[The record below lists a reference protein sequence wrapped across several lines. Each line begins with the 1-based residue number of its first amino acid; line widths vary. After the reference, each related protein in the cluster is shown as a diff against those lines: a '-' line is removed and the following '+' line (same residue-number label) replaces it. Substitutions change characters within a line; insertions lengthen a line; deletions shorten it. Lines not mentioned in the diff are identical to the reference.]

1 MTDKQMQVPQ
11 RQEVQQEGEPTR
23 QERQFVPA
31 VDIYET
37 ADAVTVLAEMPGV
50 DREGVD
56 INLEEGVLTI
66 RGSRSA
72 EPGPEE
78 NMLLM
83 EYESGSYVRRF
94 TVSEPI
100 NQEAIEASMQNGIL
114 TLVLPKVEPVKP
126 RKIEVKAG

>member
-1 MTDKQMQVPQ
+1 MSWNKGTPF
-11 RQEVQQEGEPTR
+11 R
-23 QERQFVPA
+23 
-31 VDIYET
+31 
-37 ADAVTVLAEMPGV
+37 LAEMPGV

-94 TVSEPI
+94 TVSEHI
-100 NQEAIEASMQNGIL
+100 NQEGIEASMQNGIL